1 LRVTRL
7 FPWRIMRP
15 VQWGTMGRALGRIQ
29 PPDRCHTSK
38 ALARLFLAFLFSS
51 LLVSCGSG
59 GGGTGSLPPAPSS
72 DFSLSVAPTN
82 AYLQTGTST
91 AVSLSASGSN
101 GFSSSIAVTV
111 SGLPA
116 GVTVSPST
124 VTVKPGTPQPVTFS
138 ASASAAIA
146 NATVTFTGTSGA
158 LSHSVQAKLAV
169 IQPIT
174 SNTPPFR
181 MRYVRTD
188 ASTLYMAWE
197 NSAWI
202 IYNPPTNRFF
212 VTDPDGNRVYALDAA
227 TETVVGSIP
236 VPGAFGIDDTPD
248 HSTLYVGTQIGDVY
262 AINPAT
268 MTVTK
273 RYLASQI
280 GPKGFHAYSVRVM
293 ADGRLALLGAQGGI
307 PGVDGYGDFAIWNPA
322 DNSISL
328 YASQYGA
335 GYAGLSSGNYTQVCG
350 SLLNIGVFTRTPD
363 RTKVVIASA
372 DSDGTLC
379 EVDESTGADQY
390 VGDPANGFIWHL
402 AISPDGTR
410 IVLPYG
416 PNGTNQVVVL
426 DAHTLAQVSLIN
438 VAGDTS
444 GGTMLFIGPDSRTLY
459 MPSSNSGSGVYAY
472 DLITGQQIGWLPN
485 VIAQPYFS
493 GAVGTL
499 GPAYSAQFQAM
510 DGTGLL
516 AGPMEEG
523 VGFVDTSTLRTGP
536 VGTQYLNSYLSP
548 AAGPSNGGTSTT
560 WWVSAGTIA
569 DYPDPNHQNSAS
581 SPVGTITDAYFG
593 SQKAPSVSTDAASGT
608 ISATTPPGAPGPT
621 GVYALA
627 SDGGVDYVPEGFSY
641 GPTILQVTPN
651 EATAGGGTGF
661 IYGYGFGPPTQS
673 SSSIPAGLTVT
684 IGGKPAKVTAFSSN
698 AYGISSPPFPLQAL
712 SYTIPSGTAGTS
724 ADVSVTS
731 SSGTATVH
739 NGMTYLPAIQKYA
752 LAGSA
757 LAEGI
762 YDPYTDLYYFTD
774 ATQIRVFSKTNGQ
787 WLPPI
792 TLPPA
797 DNPQRLWGIALSPDG
812 SEMAVTDLTGQ
823 AIYVL
828 SLSAPSNIQK
838 FPLSQAVTG
847 DRDTPGIAISD
858 TGALYVAAWGYNGFF
873 KLDTSSGA
881 TTTYNISPVGD
892 YLRTLISSD
901 NSQVYFNEGG
911 AVLSIDTAT
920 DKVSYAQQPGC
931 CSNDYDLA
939 LSSDQSRLAATGY
952 FYDANLNA
960 ESFES
965 PNVREAMNISYLYGE
980 KLSPDGRLLFQP
992 TNIGIDVLDGKLGN
1006 LLDRIALPVTL
1017 SPNYDALVSDGKDN
1031 DLIAITGASGDGIAE
1046 IDLTSITEPAPLPYS
1061 PSTATTTRFATLN
1074 TSPTTQR
1081 TSPPERG
1088 SAEAQTRPGL
1098 RGIRHKTVQNLL
1110 RRFRQKPAA
1119 SH

>member
-1 LRVTRL
+1 
-7 FPWRIMRP
+7 
-15 VQWGTMGRALGRIQ
+15 MGRIRGRQHSSDQ
-29 PPDRCHTSK
+29 PSTSK
-38 ALARLFLAFLFSS
+38 AMLSRLLSSFLLST

-59 GGGTGSLPPAPSS
+59 GGGTGFSPPPGPSP
-72 DFSLSVAPTN
+72 DFSLSVTPTDT
-82 AYLQTGTST
+82 YLQTGTST
-91 AVSLSASGSN
+91 AVSLSANGSN

-124 VTVKPGTPQPVTFS
+124 ITVSAGAPQVVTLS
-138 ASASAAIA
+138 ASASAAVA
-146 NATVTFTGTSGA
+146 NATVTFTGASGSLA
-158 LSHSVQAKLAV
+158 HTAQFTLSI

-188 ASTLYMAWE
+188 ASTLYMVWE

-212 VTDPDGNRVYALDAA
+212 VTDLSGNRVYALDAA

-268 MTVTK
+268 MTVAK
-273 RYLASQI
+273 RYVASQI

-293 ADGRLALLGAQGGI
+293 ADGRLALLGGQGGI
-307 PGVDGYGDFAIWNPA
+307 PSVDGYGDFALWNPA

-335 GYAGLSSGNYTQVCG
+335 GNVGLSSGNYTQVCG
-350 SLLNIGVFTRTPD
+350 PLLNIGVFTRTPD

-402 AISPDGTR
+402 AISPDGSR

-416 PNGTNQVVVL
+416 PNGTSQFVVL
-426 DAHTLAQVSLIN
+426 DANTLAQVSLIN
-438 VAGDTS
+438 VAGDT
-444 GGTMLFIGPDSRTLY
+444 GANTMCFISPDSKTLY
-459 MPSSNSGSGVYAY
+459 IPFSFSTNDAGGVANSVFAY
-472 DLITGQQIGWLPN
+472 DISTGQLVGWIPD
-485 VIAQPYFS
+485 IYAQPYFFGS
-493 GAVGTL
+493 ASAR
-499 GPAYSAQFQAM
+499 GPIYGPQFQAI

-523 VGFVDTSTLRTGP
+523 VGFLDTTALQAGT
-536 VGTQYLNSYLSP
+536 VGTQFTTGGGLP
-548 AAGPSNGGTSTT
+548 DPGTGPTSGGTQAS
-560 WWVSAGTIA
+560 WSAWPAQQVSLT
-569 DYPDPNHQNSAS
+569 S
-581 SPVGTITDAYFG
+581 VYFG
-593 SQKAPSVSTDAASGT
+593 SLRAPSVSTS
-608 ISATTPPGAPGPT
+608 ISATAPLGAVIKATTPPGARGPADI
-621 GVYALA
+621 YALS
-627 SDGGVDYVPEGFSY
+627 SDGGVDYIPEGFSY
-641 GPTILQVTPN
+641 GPTILQATPN

-661 IYGYGFGPPTQS
+661 IYGYGFGPPNQS
-673 SSSIPAGLTVT
+673 SSTSIPPGLTVT
-684 IGGKPAKVTAFSSN
+684 VGGKPAKVTAFTSN
-698 AYGISSPPFPLQAL
+698 AYGISSPPFALQAL

-724 ADVSVTS
+724 VDVSVTS

-739 NGMTYLPAIQKYA
+739 NGMAYLPAIQKYP
-752 LAGSA
+752 LTGSA

-797 DNPQRLWGIALSPDG
+797 DNPQRLWGLALSPDG
-812 SEMAVTDLTGQ
+812 TKLAVADIQGQ

-828 SLSAPSNIQK
+828 SLANPSAVQK
-838 FPLSQAVTG
+838 FAIPQPITG
-847 DRDTPGIAISD
+847 AGREPVGVAITD
-858 TGALYVAAWGYNGFF
+858 TGPVYFTALTAGGTGYSVFF
-873 KLDTSSGA
+873 KLDTGTGQVTEYSSIG
-881 TTTYNISPVGD
+881 TNSPLSD
-892 YLRTLISSD
+892 SYLRTVLKAD
-901 NSQVYFNEGG
+901 NSVVYGNDDGEVFSVNTGTGG
-911 AVLSIDTAT
+911 ITYEPT
-920 DKVSYAQQPGC
+920 EPGC
-931 CSNDYDLA
+931 CYGDYDLA

-952 FYDANLNA
+952 FYDSSLNA
-960 ESFES
+960 ESYEVPNIRES
-965 PNVREAMNISYLYGE
+965 MNISYLYGE

-1006 LLDRIALPVTL
+1006 LLDRIALPVAL
-1017 SPNYDALVSDGKDN
+1017 SPNYDDLVSDGKDN

-1046 IDLTSITEPAPLPYS
+1046 IDLTSVTSPAPLPYS
-1061 PSTATTTRFATLN
+1061 PSTATTTRFATFN
-1074 TSPTTQR
+1074 TPSTAQSTN
-1081 TSPPERG
+1081 PPKHS
-1088 SAEAQTRPGL
+1088 SAEAQSRLIG
-1098 RGIRHKTVQNLL
+1098 RRIRHKTVRNLL
-1110 RRFRQKPAA
+1110 EGFRQKSPT

>member
-1 LRVTRL
+1 MLPRL
-7 FPWRIMRP
+7 ISAIL
-15 VQWGTMGRALGRIQ
+15 VSA
-29 PPDRCHTSK
+29 
-38 ALARLFLAFLFSS
+38 

-59 GGGTGSLPPAPSS
+59 GGGTSPSSPSAPSP
-72 DFSLSVAPTN
+72 DFSLSVAPTK

-101 GFSSSIAVTV
+101 GFSSSVAVTV

-124 VTVKPGTPQPVTFS
+124 VTVKPGTPQPVTLS

-158 LSHSVQAKLAV
+158 LSHSVQATLAV

-248 HSTLYVGTQIGDVY
+248 HTALYVGTRIGDVY

-268 MTVTK
+268 MSVTK

-280 GPKGFHAYSVRVM
+280 GPYGFLAHSVRVM
-293 ADGRLALLGAQGGI
+293 ADGRLALLGGEAGMLGTA
-307 PGVDGYGDFAIWNPA
+307 FAIWNPV
-322 DNSISL
+322 DNSLSL
-328 YASQYGA
+328 YTTMRNESTY
-335 GYAGLSSGNYTQVCG
+335 SSKPNTVVCG
-350 SLLNIGVFTRTPD
+350 PLEDIGIFTRTPD
-363 RTKVVIASA
+363 RTKVVITSA

-379 EVDESTGADQY
+379 EVDESGANQY
-390 VGDPANGFIWHL
+390 AQPDDPGAGLIIWHL
-402 AISPDGTR
+402 AISPDGSR
-410 IVLPYG
+410 ILLPYG
-416 PNGTNQVVVL
+416 PTGTNQVVVL
-426 DAHTLAQVSLIN
+426 DANTLAQLSLIN

-444 GGTMLFIGPDSRTLY
+444 SATMLFIGPDSKTLY
-459 MPSSNSGSGVYAY
+459 MPFSFSTNDAGGIANSVLAY
-472 DLITGQQIGWLPN
+472 DISTGQLVGWIPD
-485 VIAQPYFS
+485 IYAQPYFS
-493 GAVGTL
+493 GAVKAR
-499 GPAYSAQFQAM
+499 GPTYGPQFQAM

-523 VGFVDTSTLRTGP
+523 VGFLDITALQTGT
-536 VGTQYLNSYLSP
+536 VGTQFTTGGGLP
-548 AAGPSNGGTSTT
+548 DPGTGPISGGTQTS
-560 WWVSAGTIA
+560 WSAWPAQQVSLT
-569 DYPDPNHQNSAS
+569 S
-581 SPVGTITDAYFG
+581 VYFG
-593 SQKAPSVSTDAASGT
+593 SLPATSVSTS
-608 ISATTPPGAPGPT
+608 ISNTAPLGAVINATTPPGARGPAD
-621 GVYALA
+621 VYAL
-627 SDGGVDYVPEGFSY
+627 STDGGVDYIPEGFSY

-673 SSSIPAGLTVT
+673 SSSSIPAGLTVT
-684 IGGKPAKVTAFSSN
+684 IGGKPAKVTAFTSN
-698 AYGISSPPFPLQAL
+698 AYGIGSPPFALQAF

-731 SSGTATVH
+731 SSGTATLR
-739 NGMTYLPAIQKYA
+739 NGMTYLPAVQKYP

-757 LAEGI
+757 LAQGI

-838 FPLSQAVTG
+838 FPLPQAVTG

-965 PNVREAMNISYLYGE
+965 PNVRETMNISYLYGE

-1017 SPNYDALVSDGKDN
+1017 SPNYDALVSDGKDD

-1061 PSTATTTRFATLN
+1061 PATASTTRFAKFN
-1074 TSPTTQR
+1074 ASSTSQS
-1081 TSPPERG
+1081 TSPPKRK
-1088 SAEAQTRPGL
+1088 SAKAQSRPFQ
-1098 RGIRHKTVQNLL
+1098 RQIRHKTVQNLL
-1110 RRFRQKPAA
+1110 RQFRQKAPG
-1119 SH
+1119 SP